1 MATLGLSL
9 IIFGWAIQYLSKGK
23 NINPTFVVIYVAGVA
38 LLTLDGI
45 FTNQPSMALLNLAS
59 LVTALAVFSRIKK

>member
-1 MATLGLSL
+1 MYTLGLSL

-38 LLTLDGI
+38 LLTLDGV
-45 FTNQPSMALLNLAS
+45 FTNSPTMALLNLAS